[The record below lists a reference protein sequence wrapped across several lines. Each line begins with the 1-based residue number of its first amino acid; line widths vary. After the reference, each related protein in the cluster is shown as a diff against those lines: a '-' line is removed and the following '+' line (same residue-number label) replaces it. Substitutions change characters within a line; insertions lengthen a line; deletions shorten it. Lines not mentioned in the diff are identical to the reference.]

1 MEFYLHNFAET
12 DIDTDVKQPEGN
24 QGELTIGDAKDALI
38 DEEKGINFKGENYN
52 FTLSFH
58 AISD

>member
-12 DIDTDVKQPEGN
+12 DIDTDVKQSEGN

-52 FTLSFH
+52 LT
-58 AISD
+58 

>member
-1 MEFYLHNFAET
+1 MKFYLQDFAQT

-38 DEEKGINFKGENYN
+38 DEEKGINFKEENYN
-52 FTLSFH
+52 LT
-58 AISD
+58 